1 MKAIE
6 PTPVTSL
13 PSGKEPVSG
22 NLVANGILQFLHY
35 VFPIVTL
42 PYVGHVVGSESFG
55 IINYFSVLV
64 GYFTLFV
71 LYGFDFSG
79 TRAVA
84 QMGGDS
90 QALGRY
96 FNQVQSAKLL
106 LLLVAGGIY
115 AILVPLLPEGPNHE
129 KIAWSTF
136 GVTVGWALMPNWF
149 VQGMRRMRALVW
161 INIVPK
167 VLFILVVFFIIKSP
181 KEAFIYPLSISLSSV
196 IVALLSV
203 FWVHRAYAIPFRI
216 SLGSSTWNL
225 LKKERWIFL
234 SGLINNTNQT
244 FNVLILGFFVSF
256 ESVGHFTLGW
266 RLMNVTQVLVMFPI
280 MQSLFPFIGEEI
292 KNHVER
298 GLMHLNRA
306 IPFVIAAVS
315 ISIIGMYW
323 VGPWIILHWFGAE
336 YAPAISILQALLV
349 VPLVTT
355 SSHMLGN
362 IVLLNLKE
370 DRKVFRVIATTAVL
384 SIVLNIS
391 LIAWQGIAGAIYA
404 LIGAE
409 VFALVSY
416 AFLLRS
422 LRVSFIQ
429 PSRWVPKKLILPIPE
444 KAPSPVLENPS
455 LTLVIP
461 TYNRLDVWPNL
472 LRSIAAQTQKPDSVV
487 VVDQSSEESH
497 EALKEL
503 CLTLAPDMNWDFIR
517 LRTPNRCQAKDLG
530 IHRVEEGIVVVIDDD
545 LWLPKGFTDYY
556 KTYLTAQQNHVL
568 TTRIIE
574 VDRPLLA
581 TKKVQRYTWY
591 GHFYNNNYSLLEAE
605 SLISVTGA
613 CFGFVMKEDVKDVHF
628 EPAFIGTGIMEEPD
642 LSWQLLKAGRTIV
655 YKPDVTVV
663 HFPQRDGN
671 DAAKKV
677 NAVHWYADSFYNF
690 GLYHAKHALGLLHW
704 LRKPYLYILAANVV
718 FNRGFTGSVRK
729 KVQKMSWMLTQYQK
743 GYAEN
748 R

>member
-6 PTPVTSL
+6 PAPVTSL

>member
-1 MKAIE
+1 MKPLETGSSSSISN
-6 PTPVTSL
+6 V
-13 PSGKEPVSG
+13 KEPVSG
-22 NLVANGILQFLHY
+22 NLIANGILQFLHY

-84 QMGGDS
+84 QMDS
-90 QALGRY
+90 DSKELGSY
-96 FNQVQSAKLL
+96 FNKVQSAKLFL
-106 LLLVAGGIY
+106 LLMAGVVY
-115 AILVPLLPEGPNHE
+115 AILIPLLPEGPNHE

-136 GVTVGWALMPNWF
+136 GVTVGWSLMPNWF
-149 VQGMRRMRALVW
+149 VQGMRRMRALLW
-161 INIVPK
+161 INIIPK
-167 VLFILVVFFIIKSP
+167 VVFILLVFFIIKSP
-181 KEAFIYPLSISLSSV
+181 KEAFIYPLSISLSS
-196 IVALLSV
+196 IFVAILSV

-216 SLGSSTWNL
+216 SLGPSTWGL
-225 LKKERWIFL
+225 LKQERWIFL

-244 FNVLILGFFVSF
+244 FNVLILGFFVTF

-292 KNHVER
+292 KNQIER

-306 IPFVIAAVS
+306 IPFVLVAVT
-315 ISIIGMYW
+315 ISILGMFLI
-323 VGPWIILHWFGAE
+323 GPWIILHWFGAE
-336 YAPAISILQALLV
+336 YTPAISILKALLI
-349 VPLVTT
+349 VPLITT
-355 SSHMLGN
+355 SSHILGN

-370 DRKVFRVIATTAVL
+370 DRKVFRVIATTALL
-384 SIVLNIS
+384 SIPLNIT
-391 LIAWQGIAGAIYA
+391 LIAWRGIEGAIYA

-409 VFALVSY
+409 VFALASY
-416 AFLLRS
+416 VFLLRS
-422 LRVSFIQ
+422 LKVSFIQ
-429 PSRWVPKKLILPIPE
+429 PSRWIPKKIILPIPE
-444 KAPSPVLENPS
+444 KALSRALKNPS
-455 LTLVIP
+455 IILVIP

-472 LRSIAAQTQKPDSVV
+472 LRSLASQTQLPDAIV
-487 VVDQSSEESH
+487 VVDQSSKKAH
-497 EALKEL
+497 DILKKMCTKMLPNVE
-503 CLTLAPDMNWDFIR
+503 WDFIR
-517 LRTPNRCQAKDLG
+517 LLTPNRCQAKDLG
-530 IHRVEEGIVVVIDDD
+530 IHSVNEGIVVIIDDD
-545 LWLPKGFTDYY
+545 LWLPKGFIDYY
-556 KTYLTAQQNHVL
+556 KSYLTRNQNHVL

-574 VDRPLLA
+574 IDRPLLA
-581 TKKVQRYTWY
+581 TNKVQRYTWY
-591 GHFYNNNYSLLEAE
+591 GHFYNNNYSLLQAD

-642 LSWQLLKAGRTIV
+642 LSWQLLKAGRSIV

-671 DAAKKV
+671 DAAKKL

-690 GLYHAKHALGLLHW
+690 GLYHAKHALGILHW

-718 FNRGFTGSVRK
+718 FNRGFTGSFSEK
-729 KVQKMSWMLTQYQK
+729 LQKISWMLNQYQK

-748 R
+748 C

>member
-1 MKAIE
+1 MKSIE
-6 PTPVTSL
+6 PAPVTSL

-472 LRSIAAQTQKPDSVV
+472 LRSIAAQTLKPDSVV
-487 VVDQSSEESH
+487 VVDQSSEEAH
-497 EALKEL
+497 EALKQL
-503 CLTLAPDMNWDFIR
+503 CLTLVPDMNWDFIR

>member
-6 PTPVTSL
+6 PAPVTSL

-196 IVALLSV
+196 IVAVLSV

-315 ISIIGMYW
+315 ISIVGMYW

-444 KAPSPVLENPS
+444 KAPSPVLEYPS

-472 LRSIAAQTQKPDSVV
+472 LRSIAAQTLKPDSVV
-487 VVDQSSEESH
+487 VVDQSSEEAH
-497 EALKEL
+497 EALKQL
-503 CLTLAPDMNWDFIR
+503 CLTLVPDMNWDFIR

>member
-6 PTPVTSL
+6 PAPVTSL

-196 IVALLSV
+196 IVAVLSV

-472 LRSIAAQTQKPDSVV
+472 LRSIAAQTLKPDSVV
-487 VVDQSSEESH
+487 VVDQSSEEAH
-497 EALKEL
+497 EALKQL
-503 CLTLAPDMNWDFIR
+503 CLTLVPDMNWDFIR

>member
-1 MKAIE
+1 MKSIE
-6 PTPVTSL
+6 PAPVTSL

-315 ISIIGMYW
+315 ISIVGMYW

-497 EALKEL
+497 EALKQL
-503 CLTLAPDMNWDFIR
+503 CLTLVPDMNWDFIR

>member
-1 MKAIE
+1 MKSIE
-6 PTPVTSL
+6 PAPITSL

-196 IVALLSV
+196 IVAVLSV

-315 ISIIGMYW
+315 ISIVGMYW

-444 KAPSPVLENPS
+444 KAPSPVLEYPS

-472 LRSIAAQTQKPDSVV
+472 LRSIAAQTLKPDSVV
-487 VVDQSSEESH
+487 VVDQSSEEAH
-497 EALKEL
+497 EALKQL
-503 CLTLAPDMNWDFIR
+503 CLTLVPDMNWDFIR

>member
-6 PTPVTSL
+6 PAPVTSL

-196 IVALLSV
+196 IVAVLSV

-315 ISIIGMYW
+315 ISIVGMYW

-391 LIAWQGIAGAIYA
+391 LIAWQGIAGAMYA

-472 LRSIAAQTQKPDSVV
+472 LRSIAAQTLKPDSVV
-487 VVDQSSEESH
+487 VVDQSSEEAH
-497 EALKEL
+497 EALKQL
-503 CLTLAPDMNWDFIR
+503 CLTLVPDMNWDFIR

>member
-1 MKAIE
+1 MKSIE
-6 PTPVTSL
+6 PAPVTSL

>member
-1 MKAIE
+1 M
-6 PTPVTSL
+6 
-13 PSGKEPVSG
+13 
-22 NLVANGILQFLHY
+22 
-35 VFPIVTL
+35 
-42 PYVGHVVGSESFG
+42 
-55 IINYFSVLV
+55 
-64 GYFTLFV
+64 
-71 LYGFDFSG
+71 
-79 TRAVA
+79 
-84 QMGGDS
+84 
-90 QALGRY
+90 
-96 FNQVQSAKLL
+96 
-106 LLLVAGGIY
+106 
-115 AILVPLLPEGPNHE
+115 
-129 KIAWSTF
+129 
-136 GVTVGWALMPNWF
+136 
-149 VQGMRRMRALVW
+149 
-161 INIVPK
+161 
-167 VLFILVVFFIIKSP
+167 
-181 KEAFIYPLSISLSSV
+181 
-196 IVALLSV
+196 
-203 FWVHRAYAIPFRI
+203 
-216 SLGSSTWNL
+216 
-225 LKKERWIFL
+225 
-234 SGLINNTNQT
+234 
-244 FNVLILGFFVSF
+244 
-256 ESVGHFTLGW
+256 
-266 RLMNVTQVLVMFPI
+266 
-280 MQSLFPFIGEEI
+280 
-292 KNHVER
+292 
-298 GLMHLNRA
+298 
-306 IPFVIAAVS
+306 
-315 ISIIGMYW
+315 
-323 VGPWIILHWFGAE
+323 HWFGAE

-472 LRSIAAQTQKPDSVV
+472 LRSIAAQTLKPDSVV
-487 VVDQSSEESH
+487 VVDQSSEEAH
-497 EALKEL
+497 EALKQL
-503 CLTLAPDMNWDFIR
+503 CLNLVPDMNWDFIR

-628 EPAFIGTGIMEEPD
+628 EPAFIGTGIMEEPE

-743 GYAEN
+743 
-748 R
+748 RLC

>member
-1 MKAIE
+1 MKSIE
-6 PTPVTSL
+6 PAPVTSL

-106 LLLVAGGIY
+106 LLLVAGCIY

-203 FWVHRAYAIPFRI
+203 LWVHRAYAIPFRI

-384 SIVLNIS
+384 SIVLNVS
-391 LIAWQGIAGAIYA
+391 LIAWKGIAGAIYA

-472 LRSIAAQTQKPDSVV
+472 LRSIAAQTLKPDSVV

-497 EALKEL
+497 EALKQL
-503 CLTLAPDMNWDFIR
+503 CLTLVPEMNWDFIR

-530 IHRVEEGIVVVIDDD
+530 IHRVEEGIVVIIDDD

-556 KTYLTAQQNHVL
+556 KTYLTAKQTHVL

-690 GLYHAKHALGLLHW
+690 GLYHAKHALGILHW

>member
-6 PTPVTSL
+6 SAPVTSL

-196 IVALLSV
+196 IVAVLSV

-315 ISIIGMYW
+315 ISIVGMYW

-472 LRSIAAQTQKPDSVV
+472 LRSIAAQTLKPDSVV
-487 VVDQSSEESH
+487 VVDQSSEEAH
-497 EALKEL
+497 EALTQL
-503 CLTLAPDMNWDFIR
+503 CLTLVPDMNWDFIR

>member
-1 MKAIE
+1 MKSME
-6 PTPVTSL
+6 PAPVTSL

-336 YAPAISILQALLV
+336 YAPAISILKALLV

-416 AFLLRS
+416 ALLLRS
-422 LRVSFIQ
+422 LQVSFIQ

-487 VVDQSSEESH
+487 VVDQSSEEAH
-497 EALKEL
+497 EALKQL
-503 CLTLAPDMNWDFIR
+503 CLTLVPDMNWDFIR

-574 VDRPLLA
+574 EDRPLLA

>member
-6 PTPVTSL
+6 PAPVTSL

-196 IVALLSV
+196 IVAVLSV

-315 ISIIGMYW
+315 ISIVGMYW

>member
-6 PTPVTSL
+6 PAPVTSL

-444 KAPSPVLENPS
+444 KAPSPVLEYPS

-472 LRSIAAQTQKPDSVV
+472 LRSIAAQTLKPDSVV
-487 VVDQSSEESH
+487 VVDQSSEEAH
-497 EALKEL
+497 EALKQL
-503 CLTLAPDMNWDFIR
+503 CLTLVPDMNWDFIR

>member
-1 MKAIE
+1 MKSIE
-6 PTPVTSL
+6 PAPVTSL

-315 ISIIGMYW
+315 ISIVGMYW

-472 LRSIAAQTQKPDSVV
+472 LRSIAAQTLKPDSVV
-487 VVDQSSEESH
+487 VVDQSSEEAH
-497 EALKEL
+497 EALKQL
-503 CLTLAPDMNWDFIR
+503 CLTLVPDMNWDFIR